1 MKDTRYSDTLY
12 VSELVASAT
21 VNTMP
26 AATMEAFADHGV
38 ISSESST
45 RRFAE
50 PAALFEALGEVGID
64 MNDVFARL
72 EREGVAKFDT
82 AGIELITAMGA
93 QLASR

>member
-1 MKDTRYSDTLY
+1 
-12 VSELVASAT
+12 
-21 VNTMP
+21 MP
-26 AATMEAFADHGV
+26 AATMEAFADHGD
-38 ISSESST
+38 ISSGSGT

-64 MNDVFARL
+64 MDDVFAQL

-82 AGIELITAMGA
+82 AWNELIAAVGA